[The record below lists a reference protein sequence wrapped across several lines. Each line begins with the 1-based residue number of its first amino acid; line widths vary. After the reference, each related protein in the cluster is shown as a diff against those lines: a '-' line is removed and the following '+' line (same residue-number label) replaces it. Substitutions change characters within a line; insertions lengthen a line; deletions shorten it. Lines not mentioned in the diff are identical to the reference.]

1 MDTYDFSYGPNGT
14 ATLPWRSIRLATD
27 MMMQS
32 RRGYSSTDMN
42 TNEMI
47 WNASASFSF
56 LKGNK
61 GTLSLAVY
69 DILQQR
75 SNVSRSMSDTM
86 RSDTYSNSINSYFM
100 VHFIYRLSMF
110 GSKEARQGMRG
121 GGFSG
126 GGFRGVAWAVASV
139 GGMGG
144 VAWAAACGAALTN
157 PYTQ

>member
-1 MDTYDFSYGPNGT
+1 
-14 ATLPWRSIRLATD
+14 
-27 MMMQS
+27 
-32 RRGYSSTDMN
+32 MN

-75 SNVSRSMSDTM
+75 SNVSRRMEATM

-126 GGFRGVAWAVASV
+126 GGFSG

-144 VAWAAACGAALTN
+144 GFSGGGMGGGGMGGGGMGGGMRGGF
-157 PYTQ
+157 